1 KRLAAEEAA
10 RQAEEAARLA
20 EEEAARLAEE
30 KRLAEEEARQA
41 EEKRLAEERA
51 AREAEEKRLAE
62 EEARQADEETCQED
76 GEASAPLVVTVG
88 EEDDLDAIYRRAR
101 RLLAS
106 GDDDVEALRLLQDGR
121 DRGSS
126 ACMCALAE
134 CREEG
139 RGCER
144 DADLAARLF
153 REAADLGN
161 PRAKIF
167 VGRYEFSLPTGGLS
181 SESDNYRLYGFG
193 EPMVWCRPGGF
204 QMGSPRGWFMGG
216 TTERGRNE
224 NETRHQVQLTSGFWM
239 GRFQLTQR
247 VYAEV
252 ARRCGQLTPY
262 PSQFQGEDLPV
273 ETVSWEDAQLWC
285 EALTH
290 EEEEAGRLPDSY
302 VYRLPTE
309 AEWEYAC
316 RAGTQSAFSDGSSLQ
331 REDGT
336 FEPLQQ
342 LAWFRDNSNEFTHPV
357 GQLRPNAWGF
367 HDMHGNVSEWC
378 FDKYGDYGSGQVTDP
393 VGGYGADSRYA
404 NALRRVRR
412 GGSWQDAAKDCRS
425 ASRAQGSL
433 NFRRPFIGFRLV
445 LGRAI
450 GDWRK

>member
-1 KRLAAEEAA
+1 MGTL
-10 RQAEEAARLA
+10 
-20 EEEAARLAEE
+20 
-30 KRLAEEEARQA
+30 
-41 EEKRLAEERA
+41 
-51 AREAEEKRLAE
+51 
-62 EEARQADEETCQED
+62 
-76 GEASAPLVVTVG
+76 SNYYF
-88 EEDDLDAIYRRAR
+88 DAIYRRAR

-106 GDDDVEALRLLQDGR
+106 GGEDAEALRLLQDGR

-181 SESDNYRLYGFG
+181 SESDNYHLYGFG

-239 GRFQLTQR
+239 GRFQMTQR

-252 ARRCGQLTPY
+252 ARRCGSLTPY

-285 EALTH
+285 EALTR
-290 EEEEAGRLPDSY
+290 EEEEAGRLPDGY

-412 GGSWQDAAKDCRS
+412 GGSWQDAAKDCRC